1 MGANKKKSET
11 EKFADRF
18 TKYYTPIVTCLGILV
33 MILPP
38 MMLPAHDT
46 ETWMYRGLIFLVAAC
61 PFGLLVSVPLAFLG
75 GIGAASKQGVLMKGS
90 NFLEALSK
98 RRHLFLIRPER

>member
-1 MGANKKKSET
+1 MSKVYAESTASRIMGLVEGANKKKSET

-33 MILPP
+33 MILLADDAAGARYGDVDVP
-38 MMLPAHDT
+38 
-46 ETWMYRGLIFLVAAC
+46 GIVIFLVAAC

-75 GIGAASKQGVLMKGS
+75 IGAASQAGS
-90 NFLEALSK
+90 
-98 RRHLFLIRPER
+98 PYERK